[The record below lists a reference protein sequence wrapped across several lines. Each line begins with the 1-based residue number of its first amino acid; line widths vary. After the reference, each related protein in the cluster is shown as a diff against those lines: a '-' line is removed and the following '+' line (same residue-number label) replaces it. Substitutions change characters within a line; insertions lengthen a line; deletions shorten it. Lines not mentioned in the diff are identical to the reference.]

1 LKKALLFVPGL
12 GLAAALLAFSL
23 RKPAAPQAAPAA
35 LGQAPSFSLKDQ
47 HGRTVRNSDLTGPWL
62 AAFIYTRCSDQCP
75 LMTQRMVEL
84 KAKLPG
90 VRFVSFSVDSDD
102 TPADLAQFAEE
113 HHADWTFV
121 TGGPGV
127 VEKLS
132 SEGFKLAA
140 IAGKGGAPIV
150 HSGYLVFVDEVGRIR
165 GYYDTEDEAALS
177 RLERDWRALT
187 QGLADSAR

>member
-1 LKKALLFVPGL
+1 MGKIP
-12 GLAAALLAFSL
+12 AFSL
-23 RKPAAPQAAPAA
+23 TDQNERK
-35 LGQAPSFSLKDQ
+35 
-47 HGRTVRNSDLTGPWL
+47 VRNSDFTGPWL

-102 TPADLAQFAEE
+102 TPADLSRFASE
-113 HHADWTFV
+113 HHADWTFL

-132 SEGFKLAA
+132 SDGFKLAA
-140 IAGKGGAPIV
+140 ITGKGAPIV
-150 HSGYLVFVDEVGRIR
+150 HSGYLVFVDEAGRIR

>member
-1 LKKALLFVPGL
+1 LKKALLLISGV
-12 GLAAALLAFSL
+12 LAAVLVGIVL
-23 RKPAAPQAAPAA
+23 RRPSPPAAAPAA
-35 LGQAPSFSLKDQ
+35 LGKIPAFSLTDQ
-47 HGRTVRNSDLTGPWL
+47 NGRTVRSSDLTGPWF
-62 AAFIYTRCSDQCP
+62 AAFIYTRCTDQCP

-84 KAKLPG
+84 KEKLPG
-90 VRFVSFSVDSDD
+90 IRFVSFSVDSDD
-102 TPADLAQFAEE
+102 TPADLARFASE
-113 HHADWTFV
+113 HRADWTFL

-140 IAGKGGAPIV
+140 IAGKGAPIV

-177 RLERDWRALT
+177 RLERDWRALA